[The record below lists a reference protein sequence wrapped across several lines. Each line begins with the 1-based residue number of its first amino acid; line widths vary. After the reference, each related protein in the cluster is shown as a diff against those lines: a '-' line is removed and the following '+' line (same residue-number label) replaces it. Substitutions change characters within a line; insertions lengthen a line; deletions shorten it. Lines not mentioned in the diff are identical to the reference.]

1 MANPKIKD
9 IEIPK
14 YSKFVSNNE
23 FTNRCIGLLKITTSN
38 SKSNIKIIVNYFD
51 NATTKLFI
59 KKQQNIND
67 PVPDTSMFVG
77 LYDKIYQNSGYTV
90 YGSGTN
96 TTCELESNSVY
107 YAVGYIYQHNNN
119 GGKYN
124 VCEIQYMDE
133 NSSGNKYFEIQ

>member
-23 FTNRCIGLLKITTSN
+23 FTNRCIGLLKITTGN

-51 NATTKLFI
+51 DATTKLFI
-59 KKQQNIND
+59 KKQNIDD
-67 PVPDTSMFVG
+67 PAPDISMFIG
-77 LYDKIYQNSGYTV
+77 LYDKIYKGYTI

-96 TTCELESNSVY
+96 TTYELESNSVY
-107 YAVGYIYQHNNN
+107 YVVGYISQHNNN

>member
-1 MANPKIKD
+1 MANTKIKD

-23 FTNRCIGLLKITTSN
+23 FSNRCIGLLKITTGN

-51 NATTKLFI
+51 DATTKLFI
-59 KKQQNIND
+59 RKQNIDD
-67 PVPDTSMFVG
+67 PAPDISMFIG
-77 LYDKIYQNSGYTV
+77 LYDKIYKGYTI

-96 TTCELESNSVY
+96 TIYELESNSVY
-107 YAVGYIYQHNNN
+107 YVVGYIYQHNNN